1 MVLVIA
7 LTNHQHD
14 VGHAIAATVYP
25 DFVARCF
32 QLVNLSVG
40 QPIGIEAKSQTIDG
54 DIQICFV
61 LLVQFVLHLS
71 DGVAG
76 EEPTYGHLVVPC
88 LRNGTIQTP
97 ARNQSYQQFG
107 NSINRLMQFGQQ
119 DHPLTHP
126 FEDGSQDSPKDMS
139 CHQRQNPTHTRL
151 DDVPREIA
159 REEFLGLLT
168 CGLHCQH

>member
-14 VGHAIAATVYP
+14 VGYAIAATVHP

-76 EEPTYGHLVVPC
+76 EESAYGHLVVPR
-88 LRNGTIQTP
+88 LRNGTIQAP

-119 DHPLTHP
+119 DHPLAHP
-126 FEDGSQDSPKDMS
+126 FEHGSQDGPKDMS
-139 CHQRQNPTHTRL
+139 CHQRQNPAHTRL
-151 DDVPREIA
+151 DDIPREIA
-159 REEFLGLLT
+159 
-168 CGLHCQH
+168 